1 MGRWPGPTLASHHPL
16 VKPNSLG
23 LKLSAEA
30 THDATRFDRRPPL
43 ICRTLDAARKL
54 TSPTIRRLSTR
65 MDFQFRDIEVASSLV
80 LHMLPAT
87 PNHSVR
93 Q

>member
-1 MGRWPGPTLASHHPL
+1 
-16 VKPNSLG
+16 
-23 LKLSAEA
+23 
-30 THDATRFDRRPPL
+30 L
-43 ICRTLDAARKL
+43 ICRALDAARRL

-87 PNHSVR
+87 PTIPFGNEQQRLQSPAWRVIAGDYQTPGTR
-93 Q
+93 RKRTLAA